1 MLGRL
6 RWHEDGRIEAGF
18 VPVHVEAPGRPVIA
32 DAPQAAAIT
41 SYMTRI
47 TQDAGLPPLS
57 FRPGDGMMGM
67 AVMRQRRDLA
77 EIWLFYLGAAALL
90 FAVAV
95 DAIAVIG
102 RHIGKPLLGSIE
114 LMQAAILI
122 AASAAIVSATMVDK
136 HAVVHL
142 LIDRLSPRMRLIMGR
157 VHAALCAWC
166 FFIALAAGSIW
177 IALDLRGGNEES
189 ELLHIPYAP
198 LRVVSIVATC
208 WRWRSSTP
216 CG

>member
-1 MLGRL
+1 MSR
-6 RWHEDGRIEAGF
+6 
-18 VPVHVEAPGRPVIA
+18 
-32 DAPQAAAIT
+32 
-41 SYMTRI
+41 
-47 TQDAGLPPLS
+47 
-57 FRPGDGMMGM
+57 
-67 AVMRQRRDLA
+67 RRDIA
-77 EIWLFYLGAAALL
+77 EHWLFYLGAAALL

-142 LIDRLSPRMRLIMGR
+142 LIDRLSPRARQLMDR
-157 VHAALCAWC
+157 VHAALCAL
-166 FFIALAAGSIW
+166 FFAALAVGSIW

-189 ELLHIPYAP
+189 ELLRIPYAP
-198 LRVVSIVATC
+198 LRVISIVAVSAVALIYAL
-208 WRWRSSTP
+208 RIAGRRRES
-216 CG
+216 

>member
-1 MLGRL
+1 MSR
-6 RWHEDGRIEAGF
+6 RR
-18 VPVHVEAPGRPVIA
+18 
-32 DAPQAAAIT
+32 
-41 SYMTRI
+41 
-47 TQDAGLPPLS
+47 
-57 FRPGDGMMGM
+57 
-67 AVMRQRRDLA
+67 AVA
-77 EIWLFYLGAAALL
+77 ENWLFHLGAAALL

-142 LIDRLSPRMRLIMGR
+142 LIDRLSPRARRIMGR
-157 VHAALCAWC
+157 VHAALCAL
-166 FFIALAAGSIW
+166 FFAALAAGSIW

-189 ELLHIPYAP
+189 ELLRVPYAP
-198 LRVVSIVATC
+198 LRAISIIAVSAVALIYV
-208 WRWRSSTP
+208 WRIGARRREP
-216 CG
+216 

>member
-1 MLGRL
+1 MSR
-6 RWHEDGRIEAGF
+6 RR
-18 VPVHVEAPGRPVIA
+18 
-32 DAPQAAAIT
+32 
-41 SYMTRI
+41 S
-47 TQDAGLPPLS
+47 
-57 FRPGDGMMGM
+57 M
-67 AVMRQRRDLA
+67 A
-77 EIWLFYLGAAALL
+77 ENWLFYVGAAALL

-142 LIDRLSPRMRLIMGR
+142 LIDRLSPRARRIMDR
-157 VHAALCAWC
+157 VHAALCAL
-166 FFIALAAGSIW
+166 FFAALAAGSIW

-189 ELLHIPYAP
+189 ELLRIPYAP
-198 LRVVSIVATC
+198 LRMVSIIAVLAVALVYVL
-208 WRWRSSTP
+208 RIAGRRRDP
-216 CG
+216 